1 MRKQSSLLIPNDKQF
16 LTNKKI
22 SDRLYVWILLNGE
35 YIEGDI
41 YIDKKPRNAYKKLNI
56 DYKSFYRRLEELID
70 EGYLIETNYKYK
82 VSKDITEYERYIY
95 EDTARR
101 LLETNINNIIK
112 IYIYLGSLY
121 STYGK
126 KAWFTYSNILSEIG
140 YSENRDTRNNKKI
153 KMILEKLKELGLIEY
168 RCINSEQGEYVKK
181 FQILKVNKKCTD
193 MEGGDNND

>member
-41 YIDKKPRNAYKKLNI
+41 YIDKKPRNAYNKLNMH
-56 DYKSFYRRLEELID
+56 YRSFYKRLEELIE
-70 EGYLIETNYKYK
+70 EGYLIETN
-82 VSKDITEYERYIY
+82 YERYIY

-153 KMILEKLKELGLIEY
+153 KMILEKL
-168 RCINSEQGEYVKK
+168 
-181 FQILKVNKKCTD
+181 
-193 MEGGDNND
+193 